1 MEDDGMIYRK
11 HDKEDKRIVR
21 IFLTPKGSK
30 LKDKIEEFV
39 LEFNGK
45 LFKKLD
51 LKELQIFE
59 KVNNTIKEQVKL
71 EINIRKNNGNS

>member
-1 MEDDGMIYRK
+1 
-11 HDKEDKRIVR
+11 
-21 IFLTPKGSK
+21 
-30 LKDKIEEFV
+30 V